1 MNGPVCC
8 VPTPAPGFPLQ
19 APCRPLGTCVGSGQL
34 GGPKE
39 MPQADGG
46 LRDRHLF
53 SPSSGGWT
61 PKIELFSGLA
71 LAETSFPGFPAVST
85 HSLSSACPRGRGE
98 RKRKKRREGQQESSA
113 VPSYKDPSPTRF
125 GPTLMTSANLH
136 YLPRGPLYEYSH
148 VKGLGSQR

>member
-1 MNGPVCC
+1 MGRC
-8 VPTPAPGFPLQ
+8 VACPLQ
-19 APCRPLGTCVGSGQL
+19 PPGSPFKPPVGLWAPAWASGQL